1 VSGRAEKGQ
10 AARSNA
16 PGASTG
22 AAGTAARRARSEA
35 AAIFRRTSTAS
46 AAPIA
51 TPTRVPTA
59 VGIPAVASAHAPT
72 FHPTIAQRAKTT
84 NGFMRRT
91 VPRSRARVDPLLVP
105 GELAEALME
114 REVVAALGRAPA
126 SGRQTGQL
134 VAAAVASAAA
144 AMSAASSYMRR

>member
-1 VSGRAEKGQ
+1 
-10 AARSNA
+10 
-16 PGASTG
+16 
-22 AAGTAARRARSEA
+22 
-35 AAIFRRTSTAS
+35 
-46 AAPIA
+46 
-51 TPTRVPTA
+51 
-59 VGIPAVASAHAPT
+59 
-72 FHPTIAQRAKTT
+72 
-84 NGFMRRT
+84 MRRT